1 MKHLDSKILAN
12 KIRIESLKMVYRSS
26 GSHIGSALSY
36 VDILSV
42 LYSQI
47 MIFKPE
53 KPEDPD
59 RDRFI
64 LSKGHGCASLY
75 ACLAIMGFFDL
86 NKLKTYGKNGSSF
99 MNHVSHKVPGVE
111 FSTGSLGH
119 GLPFATGKAKALK
132 IKSMVSNVY
141 VLIGDGELA
150 EGSNFEAMLFAS
162 HNCLDNLILLI
173 DYNNLQSLT
182 TVDKTLNIEPIE
194 SKFLAF
200 GWDVFCV
207 DGHNHQQIEDNLKIA
222 KNKKNLK
229 PKVIIAK
236 TIKGFGVSYMENK
249 VEWHYKSLNNDE
261 LKKAFREIIYAE

>member
-12 KIRIESLKMVYRSS
+12 KIRIESLKMVYRSN
-26 GSHIGSALSY
+26 GSHIGSSLSY

-42 LYSQI
+42 LYSNI
-47 MIFKPE
+47 MIFKPQ
-53 KPEDPD
+53 KPEDPE

-64 LSKGHGCASLY
+64 LSKGHGCTSIY
-75 ACLAIMGFFDL
+75 ACLAILGFFDL
-86 NKLKTYGKNGSSF
+86 NKLKTYGKNGSSL
-99 MNHVSHKVPGVE
+99 MNHVSHKVLGVE

-132 IKSMVSNVY
+132 IKSIVSNVY

-162 HNCLDNLILLI
+162 HHCLDNLILII

-182 TVDKTLNIEPIE
+182 TVNKTLNLEPIN
-194 SKFLAF
+194 SKFIAF

-207 DGHNHQQIEDNLKIA
+207 DGHNHQQIRSALENA
-222 KNKKNLK
+222 KNLKNLK
-229 PKVIIAK
+229 PKVIIAN
-236 TIKGFGVSYMENK
+236 TVKGFGVSFMENK
-249 VEWHYKSLNNDE
+249 VEWHYKSPNESE
-261 LKKAFREIIYAE
+261 LKKAFKEIIYA